1 MIKKPDAYRRH
12 HSAQKRFLKPAI
24 EEFFTKEFPRLFGS
38 NMVSRIADE
47 LLSIVEKN
55 SVDITTL
62 KPGQMLWRAVH
73 KDTRADSRNCEFVPV
88 ILTLV
93 APEDI
98 TVLEKEGL
106 KRSYR
111 KTVIARMFKEAYNQ
125 GALLSTRDVSLI
137 LATNDAYIS
146 KERSAF
152 EKENE
157 ISLPHTGN
165 LHDMGSCIT
174 HKYQIVYKY
183 IVEKKDPLIISKET
197 NHSLRAVDHY
207 LKDYNRVKLLYIDNK
222 SIEYIKAATALPI
235 HVIKQYI
242 NIIEQYVKEQKAC

>member
-1 MIKKPDAYRRH
+1 MIEKSKAYH
-12 HSAQKRFLKPAI
+12 KNHSARKRFLKPAI

-47 LLSIVEKN
+47 LTSIVEKH
-55 SVDITTL
+55 SLDITTL

-73 KDTRADSRNCEFVPV
+73 KDTRADSRNCKFVPV
-88 ILTLV
+88 ILTMV

-98 TVLEKEGL
+98 NVLEKEGL
-106 KRSYR
+106 RRSHR

-125 GALLSTRDVSLI
+125 GALLSSRDISLI
-137 LATNDAYIS
+137 LATNDSYIS
-146 KERSAF
+146 SERIAF

-183 IVEKKDPLIISKET
+183 IVEKKDPIIISRET
-197 NHSLRAVDHY
+197 NHSLKAVDHY
-207 LKDYNRVKLLYIDNK
+207 LKDYNRVKLLYLDNK
-222 SIEYIKAATALPI
+222 PIEYIKTATALPN